1 MKHNKKRN
9 TAFIYETLT
18 RSLTKAI
25 MDKSIPRKKMVV
37 KILKEHLGKETILGE
52 ELTLYRV
59 LLETSNLQ
67 DKVASRL
74 LEETKRAY
82 ERLDE
87 AAIFD
92 AQSRLIA
99 AINKGLGQEVWSTFV
114 PNFKSI
120 ASVSGIF
127 SQKTALKKRVLFEQA
142 IVDGMSLPA
151 EAAPTQLQPIDN
163 LTYHSFIKKF
173 NTKYKGLLQEQQS
186 LLTQYVTSF
195 SDDGLELRV
204 YLNEEISR
212 LKGILS
218 TALKTTSEPAIAQKV
233 EEVYNYLDG
242 FRKREFE
249 EEDLGKVLKVQSL
262 TEELSAND

>member
-18 RSLTKAI
+18 RELTKAI
-25 MDKSIPRKKMVV
+25 VDKNLPRKKMVV
-37 KILKEHLGKETILGE
+37 GILKEHLGKETILGE

-59 LLETSNLQ
+59 LLETANIQ

-74 LEETKRAY
+74 LDETKKAHD
-82 ERLDE
+82 RLNE
-87 AAIFD
+87 TAIFD

-99 AINKGLGQEVWSTFV
+99 AINKGLGQEAWSTFV

-142 IVDGMSLPA
+142 IIDRMSRH
-151 EAAPTQLQPIDN
+151 EEGAPTQLQPIDN

-173 NTKYKGLLQEQQS
+173 NTKYGGLLQEQQS
-186 LLTQYVTSF
+186 LLTQYITSF
-195 SDDGLELRV
+195 ADDGFELRV
-204 YLNEEISR
+204 YLNEEICR
-212 LKGILS
+212 LKGILT
-218 TALKTTSEPAIAQKV
+218 TALESSPDRAVVEKV
-233 EEVYNYLDG
+233 EAVHNYLED
-242 FRKREFE
+242 FRKREFVE
-249 EEDLGKVLKVQSL
+249 KDLGKVLKVQSL
-262 TEELSAND
+262 TRELLAHD